1 MGWDMENEKENENGK
16 VQRRAPKA
24 EHERET
30 ELGMDEGQLGRG
42 PEEDGA
48 EGEFR
53 SAEVAAFL
61 ERLSYFRKPT
71 KIWREDLQEWR
82 EWNWYAGDRTV
93 QDALDGKK
101 TIGLRASWTTSF
113 ISFDIDVPGKLEKA
127 KDGKESGQ
135 DEEEAEDGGGEEGRK
150 SGGADRAEREWK
162 CDDKRSDEERAE
174 DRARDERMSA
184 EIAAWAGWDMLKERD
199 DGSGEFLEEL
209 GRAMAAIEE
218 VKVPEGKI
226 AEPVT
231 MELSLELRQAAEIIK
246 SCFTVEP
253 SLAVRSPHGCHL
265 FWCLSEKKYWP
276 GVREIATKVKEEVE
290 DQYRE
295 KGIERTVEVLPSPTQ
310 GLRVPRKDRLLMP
323 GSLERMEEPKD
334 GEAFWK
340 GLRQYRLEESVKEN
354 ILERKIG
361 EHRKV
366 PYRGPKRGRKRE
378 PDEEMTEEEKEEL
391 RERVT
396 GRWRG
401 TNADGLSEE
410 AENAGEL
417 VGRIA
422 ETGGTGAEGGED
434 GDGEEGDGSAGYE
447 EREGRHGWRKG
458 RKPQNRE
465 EAERDLMPFRNGE
478 TNDQLIAMVEAGKRS
493 RMTVAEIVVWVN
505 EWIGRSREEGYAG
518 DLGKDERQLESR
530 IDRLYARCNVKEGGK
545 ERWAELWESENGK
558 YARDEEGAGR
568 MLAEL
573 EKVETIAKQS
583 KASVLKFIEEVDV
596 WRRIVDDEAG
606 REPSRLDGLTVEN
619 QKRGAYP
626 YPKALLRRLRG
637 NYAHVWDL
645 IQRAGVIIKDTE
657 AKGRAVPMKGQVQY
671 YSINY

>member
-1 MGWDMENEKENENGK
+1 MGWDMENEKKNENEK

-24 EHERET
+24 EHEQET
-30 ELGMDEGQLGRG
+30 DLGTDEGQQGRR
-42 PEEDGA
+42 PEEDSV
-48 EGEFR
+48 EVEFR

-61 ERLSYFRKPT
+61 ERLNYFRKPT

-113 ISFDIDVPGKLEKA
+113 ISFDIDVPGKIEKA
-127 KDGKESGQ
+127 KGGKESGQ
-135 DEEEAEDGGGEEGRK
+135 DEEGRK

-174 DRARDERMSA
+174 DRARDERISA

-209 GRAMAAIEE
+209 GRAMAAIED
-218 VKVPEGKI
+218 VKVPEAKR

-231 MELSLELRQAAEIIK
+231 MELSLELSQAAEIVK

-265 FWCLSEKKYWP
+265 FWCLSEKNYWTV
-276 GVREIATKVKEEVE
+276 VRKIATKVKEEVE

-295 KGIERTVEVLPSPTQ
+295 LGIDRDIEVLPSPTQ

-340 GLRQYRLEESVKEN
+340 GVRQYRLEEIVKEN
-354 ILERKIG
+354 VLERKIG
-361 EHRKV
+361 EHRKEL
-366 PYRGPKRGRKRE
+366 YRGPKRGRKRE

-396 GRWRG
+396 GSWRE
-401 TNADGLSEE
+401 TSADGVSEE
-410 AENAGEL
+410 AEDAGEL
-417 VGRIA
+417 GGGIT
-422 ETGGTGAEGGED
+422 ETGGAGAGGGED
-434 GDGEEGDGSAGYE
+434 EDGEEGEGSAGYE
-447 EREGRHGWRKG
+447 KREGRHGWRKG

-465 EAERDLMPFRNGE
+465 EAEEALMPFRNGE
-478 TNDQLIAMVEAGKRS
+478 TNGQLIAMVEAGKRS
-493 RMTVAEIVVWVN
+493 RMTVAEILEWVKG
-505 EWIGRSREEGYAG
+505 WIGRSREEGYAG

-530 IDRLYARCNVKEGGK
+530 IDRLYARCKAQAGGK
-545 ERWAELWESENGK
+545 ERWVELWESENGK
-558 YARDEEGAGR
+558 YARDEEGAR
-568 MLAEL
+568 KRLAEI
-573 EKVETIAKQS
+573 EKVEPIAKQS
-583 KASVLKFIEEVDV
+583 RPTVLRFLEDVDV
-596 WRRIVDDEAG
+596 WRRIVDDEVK
-606 REPSRLDGLTVEN
+606 REPNRLDGLTVEN
-619 QKRGAYP
+619 HKRGAYP

-637 NYAHVWDL
+637 NYAQVWDL
-645 IQRAGVIIKDTE
+645 IQRAGVITKDTE
-657 AKGRAVPMKGQVQY
+657 GKGRAVPIIGRVQY
-671 YSINY
+671 YLATYSKL